1 VPDLPT
7 VDEAGMPGF
16 YMTIWHGVWAPKG
29 TPRDVVNKLNAA
41 IREALAD
48 PAIRKRWDDMGQEV
62 PAPDQQTPEALRAHH
77 KAETEKWGPM
87 IRTAGI
93 KAQ

>member
-1 VPDLPT
+1 V
-7 VDEAGMPGF
+7 
-16 YMTIWHGVWAPKG
+16 
-29 TPRDVVNKLNAA
+29 KLNAA

-48 PAIRKRWDDMGQEV
+48 PAIRKRWEDMGQEV
-62 PAPDQQTPEALRAHH
+62 PPVEQLTPAALRAHH

-87 IRTAGI
+87 VKTAGI

>member
-1 VPDLPT
+1 
-7 VDEAGMPGF
+7 M
-16 YMTIWHGVWAPKG
+16 
-29 TPRDVVNKLNAA
+29 KLNAA

-62 PAPDQQTPEALRAHH
+62 PPLDQQTPEALRAHH

-87 IRTAGI
+87 IRNAGI